1 MSIYQII
8 IFLTKTK
15 IFATEINNDGKSVP
29 ISINGNSDIKC
40 DDTNAVDELM
50 GCLLDAFSVDSFSDD
65 FFDIAI
71 VDCSGDKKV
80 ISYLIDKCTD
90 AAKLCVIG
98 VEKLLPFLVWNK
110 KQLAIGEEVVVSFA
124 DACYKVACDKKEV
137 VRFTGKTRKGKE
149 DIKLELGDF
158 SCLYFFNVE
167 NLQDSGVDSKILQ
180 EKDSIIEELVAKKD
194 NLADKLNEK
203 ENVIAVLQ
211 KQVEDADRKVAELS
225 EEKTLW
231 EANHPKPSDI
241 VEQMAKVVE
250 ECKNEVDGNVR
261 GDLYI
266 KGAIPTKKIDSLIEL
281 YSQKFDID
289 IDRKSIV
296 ALYYIH
302 NFGNGIQSGA
312 YNGDEYRF
320 TNLLFTEDYFCY
332 DTDYEKKGK
341 LIYWKDL
348 AYAFLDLTYGHG
360 DDVITF
366 KFNGGGICRVAVK
379 KLGDDNITEKF
390 LIPLFNKLKDVDAVE

>member
-1 MSIYQII
+1 MTIQII
-8 IFLTKTK
+8 IFLTKNK
-15 IFATEINNDGKSVP
+15 LFAAEVANNGQADA
-29 ISINGNSDIKC
+29 ISINGNPDIKC
-40 DDTNAVDELM
+40 DDATDVDELLE
-50 GCLLDAFSVDSFSDD
+50 CLFDAFSIDGFADD
-65 FFDIAI
+65 NFDIVI
-71 VDCSGDKKV
+71 VDCGGDKK
-80 ISYLIDKCTD
+80 ILSYLNTKCAD
-90 AAKLCVIG
+90 AAKLSIISI
-98 VEKLLPFLVWNK
+98 EKLLPLLTWNK
-110 KQLAIGEEVVVSFA
+110 KPLESGEEVVVSFA
-124 DACYKVACDKKEV
+124 DACYKVACDEKEV
-137 VRFTGKTRKGKE
+137 VSFTGKTRKGKE
-149 DIKLELGDF
+149 DITLELGDF

-167 NLQDSGVDSKILQ
+167 NLQGSGVDSKILQ
-180 EKDSIIEELVAKKD
+180 EKDSIIEELVAEKD

-231 EANHPKPSDI
+231 EADHPKPSDI